1 MKKLLFTLVAL
12 LTVDSMFAQENYLYI
27 PDFELTQEQ
36 AEAGVQGQVLMVMAH
51 FDQYVTTVDW
61 TINLPEGIEFVSG
74 YMPNAAKPYS
84 YQYVIDEHD
93 ETDEFDWILAL
104 VRMNPQLL
112 GEYPHYTFISYQGW
126 WDLCYNEDGSVC
138 YGYPKWGGDGVEF
151 RFYRIVVNIA
161 PGFTGGNILIHT
173 EPSCTDDPRGN
184 TCTGGEW
191 DKVCP
196 ITVEQ
201 PATQP
206 APTPTL
212 SWDEE
217 TYTMTASCA
226 GHEVVLMINGIA
238 VENPHTVI
246 QTYEDQEI
254 TFEAYT
260 KANADESSN
269 SETVRETVI
278 VPAMPVDPETAI
290 KEMNAGKAIANV
302 RYFNTAGQEMQEA
315 NGMTIVVTTYTDG
328 TTNAV
333 KVKK

>member
-36 AEAGVQGQVLMVMAH
+36 AEAGVQEQALYVVAH

-74 YMPNAAKPYS
+74 VLCNTAKPHCYM
-84 YQYVIDEHD
+84 YVIDEHD
-93 ETDEFDWILAL
+93 ETDEFDVVLTL
-104 VRMNPQLL
+104 VRWDPELF
-112 GEYPHYTFISYQGW
+112 GEYPHFIFTTTRGAF
-126 WDLCYNEDGSVC
+126 LCYNEDGSVC
-138 YGYPKWGGDGVEF
+138 YGAPKWGGDGVEF
-151 RFYRIVVNIA
+151 RFYRIVVKIA

-217 TYTMTASCA
+217 TYTMTASC
-226 GHEVVLMINGIA
+226 HEVVLMINGVA

>member
-36 AEAGVQGQVLMVMAH
+36 AEAGVQEQALYVVAH

-74 YMPNAAKPYS
+74 VLCNTAKPHCYM
-84 YQYVIDEHD
+84 YVIDEHD
-93 ETDEFDWILAL
+93 ETDEFDVVLTL
-104 VRMNPQLL
+104 VRWDPELF
-112 GEYPHYTFISYQGW
+112 GEYPHFIFTTTRGAF
-126 WDLCYNEDGSVC
+126 LCYNEDGSVC
-138 YGYPKWGGDGVEF
+138 YGAPKWGGDGVEF
-151 RFYRIVVNIA
+151 RFYRIVVKIA

-238 VENPHTVI
+238 VENPHTVV

-302 RYFNTAGQEMQEA
+302 RYFNMAD
-315 NGMTIVVTTYTDG
+315 GMTIVVTTYTDG

>member
-36 AEAGVQGQVLMVMAH
+36 AEAGVQEQALYVVAH

-74 YMPNAAKPYS
+74 VLCNTAKPHCYM
-84 YQYVIDEHD
+84 YVIDEHD
-93 ETDEFDWILAL
+93 ETDEFDVVLTL
-104 VRMNPQLL
+104 VRWDPELF
-112 GEYPHYTFISYQGW
+112 GEYPHFIFTTTRGAF
-126 WDLCYNEDGSVC
+126 LCYNEDGSVC

-151 RFYRIVVNIA
+151 KFYRILVKIA

-191 DKVCP
+191 DKACP

-226 GHEVVLMINGIA
+226 GHEVVLMINGVA